1 MLQKTPPNG
10 LAIFCGMVN
19 PDSAPG
25 LFAAN
30 RDELVVDNGLES
42 TDNTHVDLKKL
53 CVMIEPPNPIDSNL
67 YYCDDCFHV
76 EQLRSQLQEF
86 SSGKTY
92 GIIVITGTGTLYGTL
107 RGNTSTILREF
118 SHELPKKHSKGGQSR
133 ERFARNREIAKNEY
147 LKIIAEKANGLFI
160 SSALNA
166 PTVDQIILAGCAEL
180 KNELL
185 SLKSDC
191 LDYRLRNRIL
201 TVVDVAYGGRAG
213 FHQAISLAQNE
224 IQDSRFLEESET
236 IQELLNL
243 LSKGSKCVVG
253 LKETMFAI
261 QSGWAN
267 KVILCDKQTNL
278 KRVTFS
284 DESVQYMEEDKIKNY
299 LEREMVKV
307 IKVESLIDYLVDNY
321 TNIGVDKL
329 SLVSDCTNEGNMFS
343 KGFSGI
349 GAILKF
355 EVNVASLLSDER
367 DNFEACDEEA
377 FDEDLSEFY

>member
-1 MLQKTPPNG
+1 
-10 LAIFCGMVN
+10 MVN

-25 LFAAN
+25 LFSD
-30 RDELVVDNGLES
+30 DESSLVVDNGLEGS
-42 TDNTHVDLKKL
+42 DNNAHVDLKKL

-86 SSGKTY
+86 NSGKTY
-92 GIIVITGTGTLYGTL
+92 GVIVITGTGTLYGTL
-107 RGNTSTILREF
+107 RGNTSSILREF

-147 LKIIAEKANGLFI
+147 LKIIAEKANGLFV

-166 PTVDQIILAGCAEL
+166 PTVDAIILAGCAEL

-191 LDYRLRNRIL
+191 LDYRLRTRIL
-201 TVVDVAYGGRAG
+201 TVVDVAYGGRPG
-213 FHQAISLAQNE
+213 FYQAIQLAQNE

-243 LSKGSKCVVG
+243 LSKGSKAVVG
-253 LKETMFAI
+253 LEETMFAI
-261 QSGWAN
+261 ASGWAS
-267 KVILCDKQTNL
+267 KVILCEKQSSL
-278 KRVTFS
+278 KRVTLS
-284 DESVQYMEEDKIKNY
+284 DDSVHYLEEDKIKFL
-299 LEREMVKV
+299 LERNSVKV
-307 IKVESLIDYLVDNY
+307 ARIENLIDYLVDNY
-321 TNIGVDKL
+321 KKIGIDKL
-329 SLVSDCTNEGNMFS
+329 SLVTDCTNEGNMFL

-355 EVNVASLLSDER
+355 DVNVASLLSEEK
-367 DNFEACDEEA
+367 DNFEAFEEEA
-377 FDEDLSEFY
+377 YNEDLSEFY